1 MFYDLQFALSSPAAE
16 LTVLA
21 GWIPA
26 RRAMKVN
33 PLVALR
39 AE

>member
-1 MFYDLQFALSSPAAE
+1 MFYDLKFASSSPAAE

-21 GWIPA
+21 GWIPV
-26 RRAMKVN
+26 RRAMKTD
-33 PLVALR
+33 PLLALR